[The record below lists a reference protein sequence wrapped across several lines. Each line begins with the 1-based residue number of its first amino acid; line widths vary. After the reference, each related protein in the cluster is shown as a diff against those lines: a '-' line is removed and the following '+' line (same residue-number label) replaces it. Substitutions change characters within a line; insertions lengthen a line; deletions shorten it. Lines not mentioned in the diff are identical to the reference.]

1 MISPIIALRDDQRE
15 AFAKTFSVAH
25 KIHTRFITRELSEAS
40 RDEIVDELLQ
50 NEVDLL
56 CCAPEQLLTPSFRA
70 AWVEIFSRMRI
81 PFSTLII
88 DEAHLV
94 GDWGASIRP
103 QFLLL
108 GMIRDVLTTLNPHL
122 RIIVQSATITENENE
137 ELRRLFSANRMHELP
152 IIREDQIRDDL
163 HFRVARVKKESYLE
177 EAMEIISTEA
187 GSRPLEWGLTWDGR
201 NDTGSP
207 HSSYTPPRKRRSEPF
222 APEVE
227 GTIRAS
233 TRGNLRR

>member
-1 MISPIIALRDDQRE
+1 
-15 AFAKTFSVAH
+15 
-25 KIHTRFITRELSEAS
+25 
-40 RDEIVDELLQ
+40 
-50 NEVDLL
+50 
-56 CCAPEQLLTPSFRA
+56 
-70 AWVEIFSRMRI
+70 MRI

-152 IIREDQIRDDL
+152 IIREDQI
-163 HFRVARVKKESYLE
+163 
-177 EAMEIISTEA
+177 AMTFTSA
-187 GSRPLEWGLTWDGR
+187 W
-201 NDTGSP
+201 
-207 HSSYTPPRKRRSEPF
+207 
-222 APEVE
+222 
-227 GTIRAS
+227 
-233 TRGNLRR
+233 RG